1 MKDTRYADACIC
13 RNKEVDIATF
23 QKTRLSGS
31 AFVKEKA
38 DM

>member
-13 RNKEVDIATF
+13 RNKVDIATF

-31 AFVKEKA
+31 AFLKEKA

>member
-1 MKDTRYADACIC
+1 MQMHVYVETKF
-13 RNKEVDIATF
+13 DIATF

-31 AFVKEKA
+31 AFLKEKA